1 MLMYTRIDDK
11 SPYSGHSY
19 IEPDRL
25 FAHIQQEARPRE
37 CISDI
42 HDWMEIAAECTRHNP
57 PRVVYFEQ
65 DEHQDWQSFLSQYYV
80 TSRKNFDGIKTK
92 LMDAVWRNYGVGE
105 ELVDPGDGSPPRVE
119 LVAHPGEVWL
129 RYTHDDTEPWT
140 KVDLRRN
147 AKKKDQGQYSRTGD
161 KMYSS
166 IRTKVSNL
174 CHAMCDCVSNSGC
187 VIQDLP
193 PVEDFPPYTKPVPLS
208 NATGDS
214 NFPLYTGPR
223 PISAEK
229 KADLVALCEHLP
241 AEKHAFY
248 KGLHVD
254 GDVGDSGD
262 ELALDGPVMDA
273 LAAIEVEAT
282 D

>member
-1 MLMYTRIDDK
+1 
-11 SPYSGHSY
+11 
-19 IEPDRL
+19 
-25 FAHIQQEARPRE
+25 
-37 CISDI
+37 
-42 HDWMEIAAECTRHNP
+42 
-57 PRVVYFEQ
+57 
-65 DEHQDWQSFLSQYYV
+65 
-80 TSRKNFDGIKTK
+80 
-92 LMDAVWRNYGVGE
+92 
-105 ELVDPGDGSPPRVE
+105 
-119 LVAHPGEVWL
+119 
-129 RYTHDDTEPWT
+129 
-140 KVDLRRN
+140 
-147 AKKKDQGQYSRTGD
+147 
-161 KMYSS
+161 
-166 IRTKVSNL
+166 
-174 CHAMCDCVSNSGC
+174 MCDCVSNSGC

-273 LAAIEVEAT
+273 LAAIEVEAA